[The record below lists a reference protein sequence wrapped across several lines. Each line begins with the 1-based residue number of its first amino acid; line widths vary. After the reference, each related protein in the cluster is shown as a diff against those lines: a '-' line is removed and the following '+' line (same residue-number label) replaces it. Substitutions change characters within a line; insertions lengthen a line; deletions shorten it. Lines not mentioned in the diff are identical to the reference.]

1 MQEISENSEAGQG
14 SSFYWQRFVSTG
26 KVEDYLR
33 YSRFGESQETVQRQS
48 GAEPNAGYDYGYGN
62 DIETDAYR

>member
-1 MQEISENSEAGQG
+1 MQEISESSEAGQG

-26 KVEDYLR
+26 RVEDYLR
-33 YSRFGESQETVQRQS
+33 YSNCGESQQAVQRQS
-48 GAEPNAGYDYGYGN
+48 GAELHAGIYHGNGN